1 VNGNFLT
8 AWQSVPFNNSFL
20 LLANRSRFPQKR
32 SLTDS
37 AMPSQRTPAEQHL
50 RRAVETAIRAPSS
63 HNTQPWIFHLKS
75 DGIQIVAD
83 RTRALPVNDPYD
95 RELTIS
101 CGAALFNLRV
111 SLAYDGLPSAVEY
124 GTEADDLIATVYVG
138 QGEVEDPLA
147 KLYSATLSRQT
158 TRAEFKTD
166 EVNGNFRSLLVDSV
180 ESEGAR
186 LLLLDER
193 DRGGI
198 AALIADGD
206 RQQFGNPHWRREL
219 ASWLHP
225 RRQGDGLSTSM
236 WMLPISRLV
245 VRNFDLGDSTG
256 TNDAQLAMDAPL
268 LAVLSTQ
275 RDDKKDWINAG
286 QALQRMLLEAADRG
300 LAAGYLNQ
308 PCQLD
313 SLRPKLRGATL
324 PECHPQLIVR
334 LGEPKDDLPGSVRRP
349 PDEVIH

>member
-1 VNGNFLT
+1 MTNHLSST
-8 AWQSVPFNNSFL
+8 E
-20 LLANRSRFPQKR
+20 RS
-32 SLTDS
+32 
-37 AMPSQRTPAEQHL
+37 L

-75 DGIQIVAD
+75 DCIELVAD

-111 SLAYDGLPSAVEY
+111 SLAYDGLASSVEF
-124 GTEADDLIATVYVG
+124 GTDPDDLIATVRVG
-138 QGEVEDPLA
+138 RGEFEKPLA
-147 KLYSATLSRQT
+147 KLYSATISRQSS
-158 TRAEFKTD
+158 RAEFISD
-166 EVNGNFRSLLVDSV
+166 EVDGNMGSVMVDSV

-186 LLLLDER
+186 LLQIEEN
-193 DRGGI
+193 DRGTI
-198 AALIADGD
+198 ASLIAEGD
-206 RQQFGNPHWRREL
+206 RQQFSNPHWRREL

-225 RRQGDGLSTSM
+225 RRQRDGLSTSF

-256 TNDAQLAMDAPL
+256 INDAQLAMDAPL
-268 LAVLSTQ
+268 LLVLATKS
-275 RDDKKDWINAG
+275 DEKKDWIEAG
-286 QALQRMLLEAADRG
+286 QALQRMLLEGADRG

-313 SLRPKLRGATL
+313 SLRPKLQMTTL
-324 PECHPQLIVR
+324 PEHYPQLIVR
-334 LGEPKDDLPGSVRRP
+334 MGQPKEPLPESVRRSAE
-349 PDEVIH
+349 EVIH